1 MPFWY
6 DENGPVA
13 AALVNS
19 WSSATWLDLITLPS
33 VNETMIREVFER
45 GLALTAT
52 MQSVEMLV
60 DDGDTP
66 LIELL
71 RDAGFHREPGDVTAW
86 IDAATIP
93 PISALA
99 LGYSLHRRAT
109 NTEAIHHF
117 AGRSGLDVEN
127 RLRQTSLYRPDL
139 DLFVVDERGEVAAYG
154 LFWHDP
160 VTGVGLVEPIRT
172 EQPHQG
178 KGLARHIVTTG
189 LHELAAS
196 GTGRIKVSYDGD
208 DPAAVGLYLGVG
220 FEPVMTC
227 SMWSST
233 AN

>member
-6 DENGPVA
+6 DEDGPVA

-33 VNETMIREVFER
+33 VNEAMIREVFER

-60 DDGDTP
+60 DDGDTT
-66 LIELL
+66 LIGLL

-99 LGYSLHRRAT
+99 PGYSLHRRAT
-109 NTEAIHHF
+109 STEAIHHF
-117 AGRSGLDVEN
+117 AGRNGPDAEN

-139 DLFVVDERGEVAAYG
+139 DLFVVDEGGEVAAYG

-189 LHELAAS
+189 LHELAAAGS
-196 GTGRIKVSYDGD
+196 RRIKVSYDGD

-220 FEPVMTC
+220 FEPAMTC